1 MHSADYP
8 DWYAKMV
15 LIRAF
20 EEAIGRLFAEGKA
33 PGTTHLSVGQE
44 ACAVGAISAL
54 RPDDQVFST
63 HRGHGHFLAKGGDPK
78 LLMAEL
84 LGKASGYC
92 RGFGGSQHASYP
104 PIGFVGTNG
113 ITGGNIPV
121 ATGAALAAQR
131 LKAGRVVMCIFGDGA
146 CNQGAFH
153 ESLNMAGLWKLP
165 IVYLIENN
173 RYAQWTSIE
182 RTTAV
187 VELADRAKVYDM
199 PGAAVDGMDVVAMHE
214 AAQAAVERA
223 RQGDGPTL
231 IESKTY
237 RFSGHSKSDVKTTVY
252 RSTEEEAFWKER
264 DPIPAFRAQLLRDEV
279 ANEEVLAGLESCA
292 ASRIDEAVAFALDAP
307 ETDPAQAFYG
317 AYAPDGNAV

>member
-92 RGFGGSQHASYP
+92 RGFGGSQHASHP

-131 LKAGRVVMCIFGDGA
+131 LGAGRVVMCLFGDGA

-165 IVYLIENN
+165 IVYVIENN

-182 RTTAV
+182 RTTAA

-214 AAQAAVERA
+214 AAQVAVDRA
-223 RQGDGPTL
+223 RQSDGPTL

-252 RSTEEEAFWKER
+252 R
-264 DPIPAFRAQLLRDEV
+264 PAA
-279 ANEEVLAGLESCA
+279 
-292 ASRIDEAVAFALDAP
+292 
-307 ETDPAQAFYG
+307 
-317 AYAPDGNAV
+317 